1 MTKER
6 EQENM
11 LKEIKKE
18 AINMLNDMER
28 VYDSSKVAESLRY
41 ATENKEFIYRFDVKP
56 KSIEDLYNLYVVNK
70 EVFRPLIPLTNI
82 SLDKEKIDFN
92 AAKSMI
98 LNANEDNLIEKLDEI
113 KKFPVLPGDQIER
126 KMDRIMFE
134 DLKTTV
140 DKIKGGK

>member
-11 LKEIKKE
+11 IKEIKKE

-28 VYDSSKVAESLRY
+28 VYDSSEVAESLRY
-41 ATENKEFIYRFDVKP
+41 ATENKEFIYSIDVKP

-70 EVFRPLIPLTNI
+70 QVFRPLIPLTNI
-82 SLDKEKIDFN
+82 SLDKEKVDFD

-126 KMDRIMFE
+126 KMNRIILE
-134 DLKTTV
+134 SVNETIE
-140 DKIKGGK
+140 KIKGGK

>member
-11 LKEIKKE
+11 IKEIKKE

-28 VYDSSKVAESLRY
+28 DYEPSQIMEAVVY
-41 ATENKEFIYRFDVKP
+41 ATNNKEFINSVDVKP
-56 KSIEDLYNLYVVNK
+56 ESVEDLYNLYVVNK

-98 LNANEDNLIEKLDEI
+98 LDANEDLIEKLEEI

-126 KMDRIMFE
+126 RMNRMLESANENLIE
-134 DLKTTV
+134 
-140 DKIKGGK
+140 KIKGGK

>member
-11 LKEIKKE
+11 IKEIKKE

-41 ATENKEFIYRFDVKP
+41 GYDNKEFINSVDVKP
-56 KSIEDLYNLYVVNK
+56 ESIEDLYNLYVVNK

-82 SLDKEKIDFN
+82 SLDKEKMDFD

-98 LNANEDNLIEKLDEI
+98 LDANEDNLIEKLEEI
-113 KKFPVLPGDQIER
+113 KKFPVLPGNQIER
-126 KMDRIMFE
+126 KMNRIMLE
-134 DLKTTV
+134 C
-140 DKIKGGK
+140 